1 MFFYNQV
8 IYGVK
13 GEGDMALLIL
23 DALPAMTGKG
33 AILHLLI
40 EEGGITHSKVGRI
53 ELQKGRQAT
62 VEVSDKWGRRL
73 AKVLDGVKLENQY
86 IRAWC
91 QSSLSEGAQED
102 HFQRLLRLLELEAQ
116 AEKQLM
122 QEKMTRYSPA
132 EAEKTGDSLVRL
144 AIREQFAGLGDRVL
158 VTLGKKNQ
166 TKDLPWTRLT
176 LGTPV
181 LLSAEGNPSAW
192 RGVVSQRKKESIQV
206 ALSQWLDSDVERSTF
221 RLDLSGDEVARQ
233 RQRTA
238 LEKTRWSEGERLAE
252 LRRVLLLEQTASFTK
267 GYTALRWFNS
277 DLNESQQAAVRF
289 ALRAN
294 DVGIIHGPPGTGKTT
309 TVVELVRQAVSRG
322 ERVLVCAPS
331 NLAVDNLFERL
342 LAAGEKVLRLGH
354 PARVLPALRDHTLD
368 LIVDQHPTMRL
379 ARKLARDAYQLRT
392 DANKQG
398 KFSYQERQGMRQE
411 AKQILADTRRMERQT
426 VETVLD
432 SANILCATTT
442 SLDSKLLGRRQFD
455 LCVIDEAAQGTEPS
469 TWIPILRSG
478 RLIFAG
484 DHCQLPPTII
494 SKEATQQGLG
504 KSMMERLMQEAGTS
518 LSQRLTVQ
526 YRMNQAIMDF
536 SSHEFYDATLQAHSS
551 VIEHLLADLPN
562 VTPNDLTASAVH
574 FIDTAGAGYDE
585 ETESDGE
592 SRFNPQEADLVCNK
606 LQILL
611 DSGVSAHDI
620 ALITPYAAQ
629 ARHLRTLLSHLDVE
643 VEIGTVDGFQ
653 GREKEAVI
661 LSLVR
666 SNEKG
671 DIGFLA
677 DERRMNVALTRARR
691 KLLVIGDSGTIA
703 AHPFY
708 QRLLDYF
715 DSIGAYHSVWDE
727 MV

>member
-1 MFFYNQV
+1 
-8 IYGVK
+8 
-13 GEGDMALLIL
+13 MALLIL

-53 ELQKGRQAT
+53 ELQQGRQAA
-62 VEVSDKWGRRL
+62 VEVPDKWGRRL
-73 AKVLDGVKLENQY
+73 AKVLDGIKFENPY

-91 QSSLSEGAQED
+91 QSGLSEGAEED

-116 AEKQLM
+116 AEKQLT
-122 QEKMTRYSPA
+122 QEKMTRYSAA
-132 EAEKTGDSLVRL
+132 EAEKTGSSLVRL
-144 AIREQFAGLGDRVL
+144 AIREVFAGLGDRVL
-158 VTLGKKNQ
+158 VTLGKKNETQ
-166 TKDLPWTRLT
+166 RLPWTRLT
-176 LGTPV
+176 VGTPV

-192 RGVVSQRKKESIQV
+192 RGIVSQRKKDSIQV

-233 RQRTA
+233 RQRAA
-238 LEKTRWSEGERLAE
+238 LEKARWSKGERLAE
-252 LRRVLLLEQTASFTK
+252 LRQVLLLEKKASFTK
-267 GYTALRWFNS
+267 GYTALRWFNP

-294 DVGIIHGPPGTGKTT
+294 DIGIIHGPPGTGKTT
-309 TVVELVRQAVSRG
+309 TVVELIRQAVSRG

-354 PARVLPALRDHTLD
+354 PARVLPGLREHTLD
-368 LIVDQHPTMRL
+368 LIVDQHPDVRL
-379 ARKLARDAYQLRT
+379 ARKLAREAYKLRA

-398 KFSYQERQGMRQE
+398 KFGYQERKAMREE
-411 AKQILADTRRMERQT
+411 AKQILTDTRRMEAQT

-455 LCVIDEAAQGTEPS
+455 LCVIDEAGTSTEPS
-469 TWIPILRSG
+469 TWIPILRSA
-478 RLIFAG
+478 RLILAG

-494 SKEATQQGLG
+494 SKEAAQQGFGL
-504 KSMMERLMQEAGTS
+504 SMMERLLSIKVKAATS

-526 YRMNQAIMDF
+526 YRMNHAIMDF
-536 SSHEFYDATLQAHSS
+536 SSQEFYNTTLRAAPS
-551 VIEHLLADLPN
+551 VANHLLCDLPN
-562 VTPNDLTASAVH
+562 VTSNNLTSSAVQ
-574 FIDTAGAGYDE
+574 FIDTAGAGYEE
-585 ETESDGE
+585 ETESDGQ
-592 SRFNPQEADLVCNK
+592 SRFNPQEADLACTKV
-606 LQILL
+606 QALL
-611 DSGVSAHDI
+611 DAGVSAHDI

-629 ARHLRTLLSHLDVE
+629 ARHLRHQLSHSN

-653 GREKEAVI
+653 GREKEAI
-661 LSLVR
+661 IISLVR
-666 SNEKG
+666 SNEKS

-677 DERRMNVALTRARR
+677 DTRRMNVALTRARR
-691 KLLVIGDSGTIA
+691 KLLLIGDSATIA

-715 DSIGAYHSVWDE
+715 DSIGAYGSVWE
-727 MV
+727 EIW